1 MKQVDNTGSSL
12 LIRLAALFIVIYAL
26 QAATTLIIPFLL
38 AIFLALITL
47 KPLFWL
53 QRKGI
58 PAFIAALIIVASIM
72 TILLLFGSLLGTS
85 IAEFT
90 TALPSYQA
98 RLDVI
103 LDRLIGA
110 TPNFLSINEANLSIS
125 QIIDPGWAMSFV
137 ATILN
142 ALRDVLT
149 NAFLIM
155 FTMIFILL
163 EVSAF
168 EVKLLAAFKRNKDS
182 FVRQKMYVNNL
193 GRYLGIKTIVSIATG
208 ITVTVV
214 TSMIGLDFPFL
225 WGMFAFLLN
234 YIPTIGSIIA
244 AVPAVLMALVQLG
257 VGDAVTTAIAFFAIN
272 LIFGNF
278 IEPRLLGYGVGLSP
292 LIVFISLFL
301 WGWIFGPVG
310 MILSVPLTMALKMA
324 LENDEQTRWLAIII
338 GSEDDAHHQINLEK
352 LP

>member
-1 MKQVDNTGSSL
+1 MKQIESNGSSL
-12 LIRLAALFIVIYAL
+12 LTSLAALFIVIYAL

-53 QRKGI
+53 QSKKI
-58 PAFIAALIIVASIM
+58 PAFIAALIIVASMM
-72 TILLLFGSLLGTS
+72 TILLFIGSVLGTS

-90 TALPSYQA
+90 VALPSYQA
-98 RLDVI
+98 RLDII
-103 LDRLIGA
+103 LDSLIGA
-110 TPNFLSINEANLSIS
+110 VPNFLSISEANLNIS
-125 QIIDPGWAMSFV
+125 QIIDPGWAMGLA
-137 ATILN
+137 ATVLN

-168 EVKLLAAFKRNKDS
+168 EVKLLAAFKRKKDS

-208 ITVTVV
+208 ITVTIA
-214 TSMIGLDFPFL
+214 TSLIGLDFPFL

-244 AVPAVLMALVQLG
+244 AVPAVLLALVQLG
-257 VGDAVTTAIAFFAIN
+257 VGDAVTTAMAFFVIN
-272 LIFGNF
+272 LIFGNL
-278 IEPRLLGYGVGLSP
+278 IEPKLLGYGVGLSP

-301 WGWIFGPVG
+301 WGWIFGPAV
-310 MILSVPLTMALKMA
+310 SYTHLT
-324 LENDEQTRWLAIII
+324 
-338 GSEDDAHHQINLEK
+338 
-352 LP
+352 LPTNREV